1 MIQIYRTM
9 IRYLAIL
16 LNLLQDNMIQSHKN
30 MIRDLMVP
38 LILVQY
44 DSIIDDTIKSATVQS
59 KFGS

>member
-16 LNLLQDNMIQSHKN
+16 LNLLQDNMIQSHKT